1 MMVSLSC
8 LRRLQ
13 FVLLVC
19 FILTSNTIIKAYDSS
34 SMQYHPDGRVL
45 QIEYSKDAVKKGG
58 PIGAYRCKDG
68 IIVVAVRKSPIS
80 KFLVHPMQKVFRID
94 SNIIIAAT
102 GLLFDANVIV
112 DVAKRI
118 CLQHRNIYCEE
129 MPVENLC
136 EDLSEIMHK
145 QVLHIIKYSHE
156 VTFYFFRACLNLFS
170 SFFLTSC
177 LLFLEDYW
185 Q

>member
-1 MMVSLSC
+1 MVAL
-8 LRRLQ
+8 
-13 FVLLVC
+13 FVLLSSES
-19 FILTSNTIIKAYDSS
+19 LTSAYDSS

-45 QIEYSKDAVKKGG
+45 QIEYSKDAVKKGS

-68 IIVVAVRKSPIS
+68 VVIIAVRKAPIS
-80 KFLVHPMQKVFRID
+80 KFLVNPLQKIFKVD

-118 CLQHRNIYCEE
+118 CLQYRTVYCDEI
-129 MPVENLC
+129 PVESLC

-145 QVLHIIKYSHE
+145 QVITWIDHP
-156 VTFYFFRACLNLFS
+156 FS
-170 SFFLTSC
+170 
-177 LLFLEDYW
+177 
-185 Q
+185 

>member
-1 MMVSLSC
+1 MMVPLSC
-8 LRRLQ
+8 FRWTHSG
-13 FVLLVC
+13 LLLC
-19 FILTSNTIIKAYDSS
+19 FMLMFNTAVNAYDSS

-80 KFLVHPMQKVFRID
+80 KFLVHHMQKVFRID

-102 GLLFDANVIV
+102 GLLFDASVIV
-112 DVAKRI
+112 DVAKKI
-118 CLQHRNIYCEE
+118 CLQHRNIYCDE

-145 QVLHIIKYSHE
+145 QARQILI
-156 VTFYFFRACLNLFS
+156 YFKTSL
-170 SFFLTSC
+170 SFIFKRM
-177 LLFLEDYW
+177 
-185 Q
+185 

>member
-1 MMVSLSC
+1 MRSMLSSLSC
-8 LRRLQ
+8 SRWIQ
-13 FVLLVC
+13 FGLLLC
-19 FILTSNTIIKAYDSS
+19 CTLSFNRNINAYDSS

-80 KFLVHPMQKVFRID
+80 KFLVNPMQKVFTID
-94 SNIIIAAT
+94 SNILIAAT

-118 CLQHRNIYCEE
+118 CLQHRNIYCDE

-145 QVLHIIKYSHE
+145 QVPHIARVCRSLI
-156 VTFYFFRACLNLFS
+156 
-170 SFFLTSC
+170 SFVF
-177 LLFLEDYW
+177 
-185 Q
+185 

>member
-1 MMVSLSC
+1 MLSLPWI
-8 LRRLQ
+8 Q
-13 FVLLVC
+13 FGLLVC
-19 FILTSNTIIKAYDSS
+19 LALTHNTAIDAYDSS

-68 IIVVAVRKSPIS
+68 IIVVTVRKSPIS
-80 KFLVHPMQKVFRID
+80 KFLAHPMQKVFRID

-112 DVAKRI
+112 DVAKRL
-118 CLQHRNIYCEE
+118 CLQHRNIYCDE

-145 QVLHIIKYSHE
+145 QVLQIMRCLHDVLHFVFK
-156 VTFYFFRACLNLFS
+156 RARFS
-170 SFFLTSC
+170 FVIPPYIVS
-177 LLFLEDYW
+177 LFLYLL
-185 Q
+185 

>member
-1 MMVSLSC
+1 M
-8 LRRLQ
+8 
-13 FVLLVC
+13 
-19 FILTSNTIIKAYDSS
+19 SNTAINAYDSS

-68 IIVVAVRKSPIS
+68 IIVVAVRKSPMS

-102 GLLFDANVIV
+102 GLLFDASVIV

-118 CLQHRNIYCEE
+118 CLQHRNIYCDE

-145 QVLHIIKYSHE
+145 QAMQIYCTISM
-156 VTFYFFRACLNLFS
+156 TFDSLLPILADFS
-170 SFFLTSC
+170 
-177 LLFLEDYW
+177 
-185 Q
+185 